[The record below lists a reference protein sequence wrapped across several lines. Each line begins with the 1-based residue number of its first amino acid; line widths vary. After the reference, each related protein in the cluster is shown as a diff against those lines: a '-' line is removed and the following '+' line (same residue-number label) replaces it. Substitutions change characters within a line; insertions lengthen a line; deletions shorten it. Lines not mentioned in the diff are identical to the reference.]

1 MPRNDRTQLSAAA
14 TDALE
19 IIQEP
24 IDQAEGLTRQE
35 ATMVLTDDG
44 FDSVDADVFLDELL
58 SKGYLY
64 AVDDHLYVT
73 PT

>member
-1 MPRNDRTQLSAAA
+1 MPRNDRTRLSPSA
-14 TDALE
+14 TDALATLD
-19 IIQEP
+19 EP
-24 IDQAEGLTRQE
+24 IDRAEGLTREE
-35 ATMVLTDDG
+35 ATTVLTDEG
-44 FDSVDADVFLDELL
+44 VDSVDADALLDELL